1 MSSESKTVS
10 IIITV
15 KNNGVDLYTTM
26 ESLKVSRTS
35 LPYEVIIVDE
45 GSVDGCCDFLL
56 GYRFEKPF
64 KRLKGMAGV
73 SARNLGAAHAAG
85 DYLIFCGAHLYY
97 DDGWM
102 EALLDPLFKGEADCC
117 SPSFVM
123 HERSVSPKTEIVS
136 GWLKS
141 IRSYP
146 AVAEDK
152 MDLPWLS
159 WECFAIR
166 KDRFQEIGG
175 MEDGFAGKELETA
188 EFSFRMWLL
197 GGTCRYVPEVSLVQ
211 VFRQNFPYDHSG
223 ERWGRDLMMLACL
236 HFSEPQISFCR
247 QLVEEV
253 FGREGGDERE
263 LRELRELTEERRR
276 KYALR
281 RQHDETWFLKRFGI
295 VF

>member
-1 MSSESKTVS
+1 MMSSESKTVS

-15 KNNGVDLYTTM
+15 KNNGIDLYTTM

-56 GYRFEKPF
+56 GYRFEKPV
-64 KRLKGMAGV
+64 KRLKAAAGV
-73 SARNLGAAHAAG
+73 TARNLGAAHATG

-97 DDGWM
+97 DDDWM
-102 EALLDPLFKGEADCC
+102 EALLEPLIQGEADCS

-123 HERSVSPKTEIVS
+123 HERSVVPKTESVS

-141 IRSYP
+141 IRYYP
-146 AVAEDK
+146 ALTEGRNE
-152 MDLPWLS
+152 LPWLS
-159 WECFAIR
+159 WECLAIR
-166 KDRFQEIGG
+166 RDRFEEIGG

-188 EFSFRMWLL
+188 EFSLRMWLL
-197 GGTCRYVPEVSLVQ
+197 GGTCRYVPEVTLVQ
-211 VFRQNFPYDHSG
+211 VFRQNFPYDDSG
-223 ERWGRDLMMLACL
+223 ERWGRDLLLLAYL
-236 HFSEPQISFCR
+236 HFSEPQISVCR
-247 QLVEEV
+247 QLVEDV
-253 FGREGGDERE
+253 FGPEGGDERE
-263 LRELRELTEERRR
+263 LQELTHEKKR

-281 RQHDETWFLKRFGI
+281 RQHDETWFLNRFGI